1 MPPADDVLRWLAEVF
16 LAIATIGCLYLAT
29 TIVVVLRHGLR
40 TSKKAL
46 LPEPVTVLVPLCGPE
61 PGLDARL
68 RGLRRQDYAA
78 PVQIVCGVLSPEDPA
93 VKIVEKVAAEPSP
106 HALDLHVDTEVNG
119 RNLKI
124 SNLINMTARAR
135 HDTLV
140 MVDSDIEVEPD
151 YLANVV
157 AELQKADVG
166 GVTCLYG
173 GAAKGGLWARLAS
186 MEINL
191 HFLPSV
197 VFALTFGLARPC
209 FGSTIA
215 MSRETLRQIGGFQ
228 AFVEQLWDD
237 YAIGE
242 AIRGLGRRV
251 AVPSFAVGH
260 VCSEATAGA
269 LWARQLRFARTIRSI
284 DPVGYA
290 GGVVTHPFP
299 LAVIAMVCG
308 GGLQAVVVALLAVA
322 CRMGLGRA
330 VEKRFG
336 VEPASY
342 WLVPVRECI
351 SFAVY
356 AASFFGTS
364 VLWRGRRYRIASDG
378 TLVPYTD

>member
-1 MPPADDVLRWLAEVF
+1 MPPADDVLIWLADVF
-16 LAIATIGCLYLAT
+16 LALAAIGCLYLAT
-29 TIVVVLRHGLR
+29 SVLVVLRHGSR
-40 TSKKAL
+40 TSKEAVR
-46 LPEPVTVLVPLCGPE
+46 PEPVTILVPLCGPE

-68 RGLRRQDYAA
+68 RALGRQDYAA
-78 PVQIVCGVLSPEDPA
+78 PVQIVCGVLGPDDPA
-93 VKIVEKVAAEPSP
+93 VKVVEKVVAEPLS
-106 HALDLHVDTEVNG
+106 HDIDLHVDTEVHG
-119 RNLKI
+119 RNLKV
-124 SNLINMTARAR
+124 SNLINMADRAR

-151 YLANVV
+151 YLSNVV
-157 AELQKADVG
+157 AELQKAGVG

-173 GAAKGGLWARLAS
+173 GVTAGGVWAHLAS

-191 HFLPSV
+191 HFLPNV

-228 AFVEQLWDD
+228 AFAEQLWDD

-242 AIRGLGRRV
+242 AIRRLGRRV

-260 VCSEATAGA
+260 VCSEETAGA
-269 LWARQLRFARTIRSI
+269 LLARQLRFARTIKSI
-284 DPVGYA
+284 DPLGYA
-290 GGVVTHPFP
+290 GGIVTHPFP
-299 LAVIAMVCG
+299 LAVIALICG
-308 GGLQAVVVALLAVA
+308 GGPQALGLALLALA

-342 WLVPVRECI
+342 LLVPIRECI
-351 SFAVY
+351 SFAVF

>member
-1 MPPADDVLRWLAEVF
+1 MPPADDVLRWFAGLCLA
-16 LAIATIGCLYLAT
+16 LAAIGCLYLVT
-29 TIVVVLRHGLR
+29 SLVVVLRHGSR
-40 TSKKAL
+40 TSKKTL
-46 LPEPVTVLVPLCGPE
+46 VPEPVTILVPLCGPE

-68 RGLRRQDYAA
+68 RALRCQDYAA
-78 PVQIVCGVLSPEDPA
+78 PVQIVCGVLNPEDPA
-93 VKIVEKVAAEPSP
+93 AKVVEKVAAESSP
-106 HALDLHVDTEVNG
+106 HNIDLHVDTKING

-124 SNLINMTARAR
+124 SNLINMTGRAR

-140 MVDSDIEVEPD
+140 VVDSDIEVEPD

-157 AELQKADVG
+157 AELQMTGVG

-173 GAAKGGLWARLAS
+173 GVAKGGFWARLAS

-215 MSRETLRQIGGFQ
+215 MSRETLRQIGGFE

-242 AIRGLGRRV
+242 AIRGLGRQV

-260 VCSEATAGA
+260 VCSEASAGA
-269 LWARQLRFARTIRSI
+269 LLARQLRFARTIKSI

-290 GGVVTHPFP
+290 GGIVTHPFP
-299 LAVIAMVCG
+299 LAVIAIVCG
-308 GGLQAVVVALLAVA
+308 GGPLAIVLTLLALA
-322 CRMGLGRA
+322 CRIGVGRA

-336 VEPASY
+336 VASTSY
-342 WLVPVRECI
+342 PLVPIRECI
-351 SFAVY
+351 SFAVF

>member
-1 MPPADDVLRWLAEVF
+1 MPPADDVLRWLADVF
-16 LAIATIGCLYLAT
+16 LALAAIGCLYLAT
-29 TIVVVLRHGLR
+29 ALVVVLRYGSR
-40 TSKKAL
+40 PSKKAL
-46 LPEPVTVLVPLCGPE
+46 QPEPVTVLVPLCGPE
-61 PGLDARL
+61 PGLDDRL
-68 RGLRRQDYAA
+68 RALRGQDYAA

-93 VKIVEKVAAEPSP
+93 VKVVEKVAAEPSA
-106 HALDLHVDTEVNG
+106 HDIDLHVDTRVHG

-124 SNLINMTARAR
+124 SNLINMAGRAR

-173 GAAKGGLWARLAS
+173 GVAKGGVWAHLAS

-215 MSRETLRQIGGFQ
+215 MSCETLRRIGGFQ
-228 AFVEQLWDD
+228 AFVDQLWDD

-242 AIRGLGRRV
+242 AIRGLGRQV
-251 AVPSFAVGH
+251 AVPTFAVGH
-260 VCSEATAGA
+260 VGSEKTAGA
-269 LWARQLRFARTIRSI
+269 LLARQLRFARTIRSI

-299 LAVIAMVCG
+299 LAVIAIVCG
-308 GGLQAVVVALLAVA
+308 GSLQAAVLALLALT

-342 WLVPVRECI
+342 LLVPIRECI

-356 AASFFGTS
+356 AAGFFGTS

>member
-1 MPPADDVLRWLAEVF
+1 MPPADDVVRWLADAF
-16 LAIATIGCLYLAT
+16 LVLAAIGCLYLAT
-29 TIVVVLRHGLR
+29 SLVVVLRYGSR
-40 TSKKAL
+40 TSNKAPR
-46 LPEPVTVLVPLCGPE
+46 PEPVTILVPLCGPE

-68 RGLRRQDYAA
+68 RALRRQDYPA

-93 VKIVEKVAAEPSP
+93 VKVVAKVAAESAP
-106 HALDLHVDTEVNG
+106 HEIDLHVDTKVNG

-124 SNLINMTARAR
+124 SNLINMAGRAQ

-140 MVDSDIEVEPD
+140 VVDSDIEVKPD

-157 AELQKADVG
+157 AELQEAGVG

-173 GAAKGGLWARLAS
+173 GVAKGGFWAHLAS

-228 AFVEQLWDD
+228 GFVGQLWDD

-242 AIRGLGRRV
+242 AIRSLGRRI

-260 VCSEATAGA
+260 VCSEESAGA
-269 LWARQLRFARTIRSI
+269 LLARQLRFARTIRSI

-290 GGVVTHPFP
+290 GGIVTHPFP
-299 LAVIAMVCG
+299 LAVIAIVCG
-308 GGLQAVVVALLAVA
+308 GGPQAAVVALLALA

-330 VEKRFG
+330 VEKRFS
-336 VEPASY
+336 VEPTSY
-342 WLVPVRECI
+342 LLLPIRECM